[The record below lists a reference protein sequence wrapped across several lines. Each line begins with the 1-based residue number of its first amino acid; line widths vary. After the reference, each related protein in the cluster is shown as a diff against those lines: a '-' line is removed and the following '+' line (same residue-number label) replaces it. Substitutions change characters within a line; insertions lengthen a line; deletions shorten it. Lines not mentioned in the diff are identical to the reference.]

1 LEIKLAGRPEHAS
14 RGRHED
20 VRMDRLAARRV
31 RVRIGAV
38 VAVFLCALAAASA
51 ASASSTG
58 TSRRAAYAKIS
69 RVCPAPQPGDASCLA
84 LARVPVPSTDAGQ
97 PGVSAYTAATAAAE
111 PALVAGRTPKNL
123 ASAYGYSPAAGGS
136 GQTIALVDAYDDP
149 KIESDLAIFDENY
162 GISACT
168 KANGCFTKV
177 SQSGSATPLPSPDTT
192 GWSVEIALDVEMAHS
207 VCPSCKILLVEAE
220 SESFEDLA
228 AGVDEAVK
236 LGATEVSNSYG
247 GPESGLGTAERA
259 AYNHPGV
266 VIAAST
272 GDNGYDDWTAFV
284 NEGEPFAAEQPD
296 APASLPTVVS
306 VGGTTLELNGSEQRS
321 SETVWNGNGAL
332 NESKYIEGATG
343 GGCSTLFGAKPWQE
357 DTPGYGAT
365 GCAGKRVA
373 ADVSADANPNT
384 GFDIYDSYNCG
395 QVCKR
400 NGEGKG
406 WLMIGG
412 TSLSTPLISSL
423 YALAGGSN
431 GVEYPALTLYGHLG
445 EASSLFDVTEG
456 GNGYCDDGGSACGA
470 NARERATVDC
480 EGTTACN
487 AAVGFDGPSGVGAPN
502 SLNLFKPLLPTAAV
516 TPPSSPESGVAASF
530 SGATSTDPYP
540 GAVLSY
546 SWSWG
551 DGSPASSGV
560 APTHTYGAPGKYT
573 VTLTVSDSYGFKGAP
588 ATTEVSVKASTLKE
602 QEEAAAK
609 KKAEEEAA
617 ATKKKAEEE
626 AAAAK
631 KKAEEE
637 AAAGKKKAEEEA
649 AAGKKRAEEEA
660 NVKAQE
666 EAADEEA
673 QTKAEEQEKGREA
686 ARQHEAEE
694 NKQHEAELAKQ
705 HEAELAKQHEEEL
718 AKSSVDAGAQGVN
731 GFQVSFVPPVPDA
744 ELAASTLQVSPSG
757 ALTLEIS
764 CPAAETSCTGTVTLR
779 TLGAVIAGATAPG
792 KKASILTLTSGTFTV
807 AGGKVHAVTLHL
819 SSRARALLKRAHST
833 RARATLLAHDP
844 LGAVHTTRTIVT
856 LRVRYASR
864 PRS

>member
-1 LEIKLAGRPEHAS
+1 VLEIKLGDRPEHAS

-20 VRMDRLAARRV
+20 VKMNRLGGRGARLGV
-31 RVRIGAV
+31 GAV
-38 VAVFLCALAAASA
+38 LAVLLCALAAASD
-51 ASASSTG
+51 ASASSAG
-58 TSRRAAYAKIS
+58 TSQRTAYAKIS

-111 PALVAGRTPKNL
+111 PALAAGRTPKNL

-177 SQSGSATPLPSPDTT
+177 SQSGSATALPSPDTT

-220 SESFEDLA
+220 SESFEDLV

-343 GGCSTLFGAKPWQE
+343 GGCSTLFGAEPWQE
-357 DTPGYGAT
+357 ATPGYGAT

-445 EASSLFDVTEG
+445 EASSLFDVTGG

-470 NARERATVDC
+470 NERERATVDC

-551 DGSPASSGV
+551 DGTAAGTRV
-560 APTHTYGAPGKYT
+560 VPTHAYSAPGKYT
-573 VTLTVSDSYGFKGAP
+573 VTLTVSDSYGFKSAP

-609 KKAEEEAA
+609 KKAEDEASL
-617 ATKKKAEEE
+617 
-626 AAAAK
+626 
-631 KKAEEE
+631 
-637 AAAGKKKAEEEA
+637 
-649 AAGKKRAEEEA
+649 
-660 NVKAQE
+660 KAQE
-666 EAADEEA
+666 QTANEAAQRTA
-673 QTKAEEQEKGREA
+673 AEEKTRQEA
-686 ARQHEAEE
+686 ARQHEAEV
-694 NKQHEAELAKQ
+694 NKQHEAALVKE
-705 HEAELAKQHEEEL
+705 HEEEL

-856 LRVRYASR
+856 LRARYASR